1 MTDEKIEV
9 IKQPK
14 KKAVNGKAK
23 GGGFESTIA
32 KLLSEK
38 FAPLIF
44 RRSQSSGAI
53 LGGQNMSGLYKF
65 SEEAKTLFIGDIVP
79 SNESDVLRDLG
90 WKFKRTIEC
99 KFYKEADSFSAL
111 FKNPQLAGWFEQA
124 AEDAS
129 KLEGKRP
136 LLIFKFNHTPVFYAI
151 DDSDERPNNI
161 SSSIE
166 LVYNASYNGGIASR
180 KIYIGLLN
188 DALTNLEWWKKYE
201 SEKS

>member
-1 MTDEKIEV
+1 MN
-9 IKQPK
+9 QPIK
-14 KKAVNGKAK
+14 KKPVNGKSK
-23 GGGFESTIA
+23 GNSFESTIA

-38 FAPLIF
+38 FNPLNF
-44 RRSQSSGAI
+44 KRTQSSGAI
-53 LGGQNMSGLYKF
+53 VGGQNSKF
-65 SEEAKTLFIGDIVP
+65 VNNYSSSMLGAFIGDIFP
-79 SNESDVLRDLG
+79 CNESDVLRDLG

-161 SSSIE
+161 SSSME
-166 LVYNASYNGGIASR
+166 LVYNAAYNGGTASR